1 MFEDRLPVTLVD
13 VFLLVMRM
21 ADHDVRLGEFGQQVE
36 HAVVVLVAL
45 VRHARTPAEGNV
57 RAEDHE
63 LVLVYVR
70 QVLAQPFEL
79 PVGDAALVLFL
90 AFVED
95 VVHRHDVHVAAV
107 ERIVARAELRFEIG
121 RGIVVRSLG
130 LQMVVVADGLE
141 DGQVAIGH
149 RLLHVAPQVGRV
161 EDDVAE
167 RDAVDRRALGLVSV
181 GRSLDVG
188 DRLVDVAADLGR
200 GRTLRVGDADQREI
214 AFRGRQRRQHEVVAV
229 GDVLMD
235 DLGVEERVVV
245 CRRVD
250 GIPCRR
256 AVMYEARLLVALHL
270 VDAVGIGRDAAV
282 AVRHDHTR
290 DGVPRRVG
298 HQSVEGCIAVELRAV
313 DFGFDSLVAV
323 MPAGLVV
330 AACQHQ
336 RRRHTA

>member
-1 MFEDRLPVTLVD
+1 M
-13 VFLLVMRM
+13 
-21 ADHDVRLGEFGQQVE
+21 
-36 HAVVVLVAL
+36 
-45 VRHARTPAEGNV
+45 
-57 RAEDHE
+57 
-63 LVLVYVR
+63 R
-70 QVLAQPFEL
+70 QVLAQPLEL
-79 PVGDAALVLFL
+79 LVGDAALVLLL
-90 AFVED
+90 AFVEH
-95 VVHRHDVHVAAV
+95 VVHRYDVHVAAV
-107 ERIVARAELRFEIG
+107 ERVVARAELRFEIG
-121 RGIVVRSLG
+121 CGIVVRSLG
-130 LQMVVVADGLE
+130 LQVVVVADGLE
-141 DGQVAIGH
+141 NGQVAVGH

-245 CRRVD
+245 RRRVD

-270 VDAVGIGRDAAV
+270 VDAVGIGLHAAV
-282 AVRHDHTR
+282 AVRHDHAR

-298 HQSVEGCIAVELRAV
+298 HQSVEGRIAVELRAV
-313 DFGFDSLVAV
+313 DFGFDTVASV
-323 MPAGLVV
+323 PPAGLVV
-330 AACQHQ
+330 AARQHQ
-336 RRRHTA
+336 RSRHTA